1 MKRIDEFLS
10 APEVEGTSATGSDG
24 TPTTSEALGS
34 SPTDP
39 GKPTISI
46 SQGVFRWPQSLVQR
60 PPSGDAKLAVRYAEG
75 GSEAS
80 AGTTPFELGGGGD
93 GASPID
99 LKLSAG
105 LTVVVGAVASGKSA
119 LLNAC
124 LGEMTR
130 VQGSVTLRGRVALCT
145 QTPWIFNATVKENVL
160 FGSPL
165 DEERYQRV
173 IAACALSLDLAALP
187 SGDRTE
193 IGERGV
199 TSLGRPEGPRLS
211 CTRAVRRRGRL
222 PTG

>member
-1 MKRIDEFLS
+1 M
-10 APEVEGTSATGSDG
+10 
-24 TPTTSEALGS
+24 
-34 SPTDP
+34 
-39 GKPTISI
+39 
-46 SQGVFRWPQSLVQR
+46 QR

-80 AGTTPFELGGGGD
+80 AGTTPFELGGGGY

-199 TSLGRPEGPRLS
+199 TLSGGQKARVSLARALYVDADVYLLDDVLSAVDSWAPPGRSRHHGDARQEEAHVSPCLTSSPCWTAPHASSSSKKEDRL
-211 CTRAVRRRGRL
+211 
-222 PTG
+222 